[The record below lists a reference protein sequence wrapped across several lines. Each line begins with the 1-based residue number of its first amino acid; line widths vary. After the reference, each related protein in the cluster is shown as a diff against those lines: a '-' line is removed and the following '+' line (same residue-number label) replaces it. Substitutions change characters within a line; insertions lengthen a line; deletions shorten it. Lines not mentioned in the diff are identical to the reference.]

1 MTTSSVT
8 RWRLAMLPPA
18 QSERSPFQP
27 ILIYVMQAVLFA
39 LVGTA
44 FLMHWGSRSGSTAS
58 VHQPMSVNEP
68 SAHQVR

>member
-1 MTTSSVT
+1 
-8 RWRLAMLPPA
+8 
-18 QSERSPFQP
+18 
-27 ILIYVMQAVLFA
+27 MQAVLFA